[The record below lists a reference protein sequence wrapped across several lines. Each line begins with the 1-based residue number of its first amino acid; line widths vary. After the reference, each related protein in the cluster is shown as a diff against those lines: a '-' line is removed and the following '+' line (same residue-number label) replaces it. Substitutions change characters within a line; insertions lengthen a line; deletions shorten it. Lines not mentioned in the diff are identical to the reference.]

1 MVELSKLNPMWESDE
16 VINFMFDNGYTA
28 IVNDMMDD
36 RGLNLYYQADE
47 MYEFWDNLKTLLK

>member
-16 VINFMFDNGYTA
+16 VVNFMFDNGYTG

-36 RGLNLYYQADE
+36 RGLNLYYEADDV
-47 MYEFWDNLKTLLK
+47 YELWNNLKTLLK

>member
-16 VINFMFDNGYTA
+16 VVNFMFDNGYTG

-36 RGLNLYYQADE
+36 RGLNLYYEADDV
-47 MYEFWDNLKTLLK
+47 YELWNSLKTLLK